1 MQVFETDVQVLNIQP
16 HRRESFQTMLDSV
29 QAPFDKCIHALSENI
44 EVDPH
49 FFNFY
54 QWAKEHNVPIV
65 VLSSGMAP
73 AIHALLE
80 KHLGSKPE
88 NISVIANDVQ
98 PRKGKGINEHGGWQ
112 ISFRDKR

>member
-1 MQVFETDVQVLNIQP
+1 
-16 HRRESFQTMLDSV
+16 MLDSV
-29 QAPFDKCIHALSENI
+29 QAPFHECINALLENI
-44 EVDPH
+44 EFDPH
-49 FFNFY
+49 FFDFY

-88 NISVIANDVQ
+88 NISVIANDIQ
-98 PRKGKGINEHGGWQ
+98 PRNGKDIDKHGGWQ
-112 ISFRDKR
+112 VSFRDER